1 MNRGELRHY
10 IEIWADSEPENG
22 KKNRMGEVLTKPKR
36 VAKTYA
42 KLEFKGGGLLSGRQA
57 DSVLA
62 QTTQK
67 FTYPF
72 KDYPNLIPDKN
83 WIEYRGKK
91 YDVLYTLNEGER
103 DEYLQVFTRE
113 RGYK

>member
-1 MNRGELRHY
+1 MGDY
-10 IEIWADSEPENG
+10 PEVKTLV
-22 KKNRMGEVLTKPKR
+22 KKV
-36 VAKTYA
+36 YA
-42 KLEFKGGGLLSGRQA
+42 HLEFRGGGLLTGRPA

-72 KDYPNLIPDKN
+72 KDYPNLVPDKN

-91 YDVLYTLNEGER
+91 YNILYTLNEGER
-103 DEYLQVFTRE
+103 DEFLQVFTNE
-113 RGYK
+113 KDYK